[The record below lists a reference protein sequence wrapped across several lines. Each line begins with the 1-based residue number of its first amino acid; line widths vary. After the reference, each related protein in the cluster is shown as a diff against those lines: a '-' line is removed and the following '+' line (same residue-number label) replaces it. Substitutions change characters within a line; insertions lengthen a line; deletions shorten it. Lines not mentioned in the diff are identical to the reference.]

1 MRFPPVSRIV
11 PGALGLAMA
20 FVAIAAA
27 LGSGTGATASAGV
40 ASSACVYGVCPASS
54 GISPMTLDLLLAG
67 LLVVAIVLGLLIY
80 RDRRNRGP
88 PPAQP
93 WVDSSASSGG
103 PAGPGDAP
111 EMAGAAVGAGA
122 VAAGAAFP
130 YAESPDDVSAPPPE
144 VPAPATAPVAE
155 GQEGDIDSLMA
166 ELDRISGEIL
176 KRGQTPKKGAP
187 TPPDSE
193 ETKE

>member
-1 MRFPPVSRIV
+1 MRVPPFSRIV

-27 LGSGTGATASAGV
+27 LGSGTGASAGV

-80 RDRRNRGP
+80 RDRRNHGP

-103 PAGPGDAP
+103 PSGPGEDP

-122 VAAGAAFP
+122 VAGGAAFP
-130 YAESPDDVSAPPPE
+130 YTESPDDVSMPPPE
-144 VPAPATAPVAE
+144 VPTPAAAPVAE